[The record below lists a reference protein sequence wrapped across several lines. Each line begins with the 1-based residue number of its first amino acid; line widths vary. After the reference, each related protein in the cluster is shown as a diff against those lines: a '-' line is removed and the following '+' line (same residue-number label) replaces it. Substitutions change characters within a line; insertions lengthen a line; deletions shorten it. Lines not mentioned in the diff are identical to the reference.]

1 MRQPSARLA
10 WAAWAALCLL
20 PILACNFGRANP
32 AAAPA
37 ATPTPEEPVP
47 YYCSTAASPTEAD
60 RQHVSDF
67 HSQLFDDNSWR
78 KQIMT
83 YDEAVNVIWRDPD
96 TGGVALIQYRVFGC
110 PYTSANVLD
119 LYREA
124 VFRESVYGAYADV
137 QVLERCT
144 AGDLTLQTFSGD
156 YEQAPYLMY
165 FWIVPE
171 SNTRLLTVSLV
182 MPAQQPGTLR
192 RYAEALFPDLS
203 ACPAN

>member
-10 WAAWAALCLL
+10 WAAWAVLCLL
-20 PILACNFGRANP
+20 PSLACNFGRANP

-37 ATPTPEEPVP
+37 ATPTQEEPVP

-67 HSQLFDDNSWR
+67 HTQLFDDNGWR

-83 YDEAVNVIWRDPD
+83 YSDQVSVIWRDPN
-96 TGGVALIQYRVFGC
+96 TGGLVDIQYLVFGC
-110 PYTSANVLD
+110 PYTFANVLD
-119 LYREA
+119 MYREA
-124 VFRESVYGAYADV
+124 VFLQSIYGAYTDV
-137 QVLERCT
+137 QFLERCA

-156 YEQAPYLMY
+156 YDQGSYWMY

-171 SNTRLLTVSLV
+171 SDTRLLTVSLV
-182 MPAQQPGTLR
+182 MPVQQPGTLR